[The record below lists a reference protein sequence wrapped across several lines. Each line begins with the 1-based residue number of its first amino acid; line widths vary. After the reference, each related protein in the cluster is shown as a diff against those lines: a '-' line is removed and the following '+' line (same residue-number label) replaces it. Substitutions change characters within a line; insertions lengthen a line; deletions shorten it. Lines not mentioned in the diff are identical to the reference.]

1 MILHVLIIK
10 IHTKEIIMKKYNSSK
25 ALLVQ
30 LYEAL
35 LSAGNF
41 KDEEELIVFLTKFH
55 NEILIAFDEFQ
66 KDFDLR
72 S

>member
-1 MILHVLIIK
+1 
-10 IHTKEIIMKKYNSSK
+10 MKKYNSSK